1 MSWITYTISRA
12 LWALWRCFPSSVRL
26 AVYNWVERRYGRAA
40 SNGYRARLLPFGLV
54 FKRCSSSPH
63 YEAENIRFIANNTS
77 VPVPRILDVVEYTS
91 PQRTQPSGLIIMTR
105 LEGES
110 LEKWIY
116 DRTIYAPGQS
126 ELLRELEV
134 CMEKGNLAALNAV
147 IAQLDALPK
156 PTLDLSEAGPL
167 MQDLRDAFTELRSI
181 TPPVS
186 PAVSG
191 LSGGPVRCNRGGD
204 SMLIG
209 PFQDQQDFKDAL
221 FAQANS
227 VLFPH
232 RMPTLQRLA
241 APVNATRHRICF
253 THADLAARNILVKDG
268 RLSGIVDWEFAGWY
282 PEYWELVA
290 MEMQMVDMAVLHQ
303 FWDAVQLFGREPYRD
318 ALALEWALGC
328 CTGEMMVMGEA
339 GDDMSCPRIA
349 GKKRATATPSRST

>member
-1 MSWITYTISRA
+1 M
-12 LWALWRCFPSSVRL
+12 
-26 AVYNWVERRYGRAA
+26 
-40 SNGYRARLLPFGLV
+40 LPFGLV
-54 FKRCSSSPH
+54 FKRCSRSPH
-63 YEAENIRFIANNTS
+63 YEAGNIRFVANNTS
-77 VPVPRILDVVEYTS
+77 LPVPRILDVVEYTS
-91 PQRTQPSGLIIMTR
+91 SQRTQRSGLIIMSR

-116 DRTIYAPGQS
+116 DRTVYTPLQS
-126 ELLRELEV
+126 ELLRELDI
-134 CMEKGNLAALNAV
+134 CTEKANLAALNAV
-147 IAQLDALPK
+147 IARLDALPK

-167 MQDLRDAFTELRSI
+167 MQDLRNAFMELRSI
-181 TPPVS
+181 TPPAE

-191 LSGGPVRCNRGGD
+191 LSGGPVRCNRGGEQEF
-204 SMLIG
+204 IG
-209 PFQDQQDFKDAL
+209 PFQDQQEFKDAL

-227 VLFPH
+227 VLFAH
-232 RMPTLQRLA
+232 RMPTLHRIA

-303 FWDAVQLFGREPYRD
+303 FWDAVQLFGPEPYRD

-328 CTGEMMVMGEA
+328 CTGDMMVRSEA
-339 GDDMSCPRIA
+339 GDDMSFPR
-349 GKKRATATPSRST
+349 